1 MTSTQKHL
9 ELQLRI
15 INIVADYITKS
26 LSKSSAQLQQQTPTS
41 FMSGMMKYTN
51 QLTIRNMHFI
61 PKVYSSVRLLSLI
74 QKNSFKK
81 SILVTPAISVK
92 TSILSISLKTS
103 II

>member
-1 MTSTQKHL
+1 
-9 ELQLRI
+9 
-15 INIVADYITKS
+15 
-26 LSKSSAQLQQQTPTS
+26 
-41 FMSGMMKYTN
+41 MKYTN

-61 PKVYSSVRLLSLI
+61 PEVYSSVRLLSLI